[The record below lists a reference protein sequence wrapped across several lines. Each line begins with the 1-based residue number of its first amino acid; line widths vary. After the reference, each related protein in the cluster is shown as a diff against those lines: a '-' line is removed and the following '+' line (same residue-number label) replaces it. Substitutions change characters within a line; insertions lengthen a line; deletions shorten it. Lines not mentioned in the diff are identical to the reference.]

1 MKRGGVV
8 LFRDYA
14 EGDMAQARFESEGVS
29 KIAENFHV
37 RGDGTRAYYFPK
49 GNSLLPPSPHSLFS
63 WVIQEF
69 AATLW
74 TECGFVVDKNEVVE
88 RDVENRKRS
97 LQMNRLFLQGVYRK
111 P

>member
-1 MKRGGVV
+1 

-49 GNSLLPPSPHSLFS
+49 GTSLLLPPPSPAFPVLM
-63 WVIQEF
+63 VIQEF
-69 AATLW
+69 AAALW